1 MHFRQFY
8 IGCLSHASYLLGDGG
23 EAVVV
28 DPSRDIQMYLD
39 EAEAQGLR
47 ITWILE
53 THLHADFVSGHRE
66 LAARTGASIGIG
78 AQAEA
83 GYPHKALVQGDE
95 LSIGGARIEVV
106 ETPGH
111 TPESLSFL
119 VYERSEDTQPWG
131 VLTGDTLF
139 VGDVGRV
146 DILSSR
152 LPVVE
157 LAGLMYDSLFHKLL
171 ALPDDTRVYPAH
183 GAGSLCGRNMGKETW
198 STIGRERAMNVALKP
213 QSRSEFIAD
222 VTRDVP
228 ETPRYYL
235 HSRDLNKA
243 GPRLDAEREMP
254 SPVSPSEAARLAG
267 EGAVII
273 DTRAADA
280 HAAAHPAGAINI
292 GLDGQYASWV
302 GTVLRPEQPLLL
314 LTEPARVEEA
324 VVRLARVGYEN
335 VVGLLA
341 GSPAELVRRGAVGG
355 GHTAALAG
363 TLDRWSAP
371 GAGRAPGPGVG
382 RFPPRRRHPYTV
394 SRAAGAGGRA
404 GPGRGVGGGLR
415 RRIPEQH
422 RGQRAAGRGVPLGVE
437 RHRRDGRLAQG
448 GAGGGGGGGIAR
460 PLAVGCWPLIS
471 SSCCQRGGDHAAG
484 VRPP

>member
-8 IGCLSHASYLLGDGG
+8 IGCLAHASYLIGDGG

-39 EAEAQGLR
+39 EAEAHGLT

-66 LAARTGASIGIG
+66 LAARTGATIGIG
-78 AQAEA
+78 AHAEA
-83 GYPHKALVQGDE
+83 AYPHRALREGDE
-95 LSIGGARIEVV
+95 IRVGGVTLEVI

-119 VYERSEDTQPWG
+119 IREEAREGPPWG

-171 ALPDDTRVYPAH
+171 ALPDETRVYPAH
-183 GAGSLCGRNMGKETW
+183 GAGSLCGRNMGKDTW
-198 STIGRERAMNVALKP
+198 STIGRERAMNAALQP
-213 QSRSEFIAD
+213 RSRADFITD

-243 GPRLDAEREMP
+243 GPSLDAERPMP
-254 SPVSPSEAARLAG
+254 PLLTPAEAVARARG
-267 EGAVII
+267 GALII
-273 DTRAADA
+273 DTRPADA
-280 HAAAHPAGAINI
+280 FAECHPAGALHVS
-292 GLDGQYASWV
+292 LDGQFASWV
-302 GTVLRPEQPLLL
+302 GTVVRPDQEIVLV
-314 LTEPARVEEA
+314 ADGGRIEEA

-335 VVGLLA
+335 VVGVLDGDLQRWRA
-341 GSPAELVRRGAVGG
+341 EGHPTGAVHRLPPESWADGGRRVLDVRRAREWDEFHLDEATHIPLAELPERLGE
-355 GHTAALAG
+355 
-363 TLDRWSAP
+363 LDRR
-371 GAGRAPGPGVG
+371 AGWV
-382 RFPPRRRHPYTV
+382 V
-394 SRAAGAGGRA
+394 VCAGGYRSGIAVSLLQRA
-404 GPGRGVGGGLR
+404 GFGSVANGVGGMDAWR
-415 RRIPEQH
+415 K
-422 RGQRAAGRGVPLGVE
+422 A
-437 RHRRDGRLAQG
+437 LA
-448 GAGGGGGGGIAR
+448 R
-460 PLAVGCWPLIS
+460 
-471 SSCCQRGGDHAAG
+471 
-484 VRPP
+484 